1 MAFRPITR
9 RSRPVIAKTET
20 LSFFYLEQPWA
31 RRVEE
36 VCLGW
41 VGTPYKLGR
50 CVKQRYVDCIH
61 FGAAVLDE
69 LYGICHSKDLK
80 SLPPDACIH
89 NRRGVQ
95 KALRSLLEAYPS
107 HRRVRDGS
115 LEAGDLVVTGPQ
127 QGGPSHL
134 LIASRRGVLW
144 EASRTGVRA
153 SGYGIF
159 SLERLVAVYRAQD
172 KHLWK

>member
-1 MAFRPITR
+1 M
-9 RSRPVIAKTET
+9 IAKTQILQFRYE
-20 LSFFYLEQPWA
+20 ERPWT

-36 VCLGW
+36 VCRSW
-41 VGTPYKLGR
+41 SGTPYKLGR

-69 LYGICHSKDLK
+69 LYGINHSKDLR

-95 KALRSLLEAYPS
+95 KALRALLEAYPS

-134 LIASRRGVLW
+134 LVASRRGVLW
-144 EASRTGVRA
+144 EASSHGVRA

-159 SLERLVAVYRAQD
+159 TVERLVAVFRAQD
-172 KHLWK
+172 KHLWN